1 MLGKLSLFRGLPNPR
16 EVWAWSM
23 YDLANQSFQLLINTL
38 LFGVYVREVVAP
50 DVRTGERWWNG
61 MAGASLLAIVVVSPI
76 VGAVA
81 DYRAWKREIL
91 LSTGFICAG
100 LTAALALVGPGGLWL
115 AAILFI
121 PASVLLGVGE
131 NFLGAFLPEIADERT
146 MGRVS
151 AIGFVM
157 SYVGALVLLACVVVA
172 AKVFGLDRTAEWRPL
187 FLFAGLWFL
196 AGILPALFILRERAR
211 PLPSAGRGTLV
222 GAGFRRLGE
231 TLVHV
236 RRFRELL
243 RFLAVFFVFSMGTQV
258 FIYLSGVITKQ
269 MNFTNADLFAVATE
283 ITVLAG
289 VGAVFT
295 ARHQDRI
302 GHRRTIMIFLAI
314 WTASMLGL
322 SILAFAGPTKWVF
335 FTLAAGT
342 GLGLGGLNTAS
353 RALVGVFTPE
363 HKAGEF
369 FGLWGMAFK
378 LAGAASMGAFLAM
391 ATVIAGSPGMFLL
404 VTAGFFGAGLLGML
418 WVDEA
423 EGIAAA
429 REAER
434 EEQARR
440 LAT

>member
-38 LFGVYVREVVAP
+38 LFGIYIREVVAP
-50 DVRTGERWWNG
+50 DVYTGERWWNG
-61 MAGASLLAIVVVSPI
+61 MTAASLLAIVVVSPV
-76 VGAVA
+76 VGAIA
-81 DYRAWKREIL
+81 DFRAWKREVL
-91 LSTGFICAG
+91 LSTGFACAG

-115 AAILFI
+115 AALLFI

-131 NFLGAFLPEIADERT
+131 NFLGAFLPEIADDRN

-172 AKVFGLDRTAEWRPL
+172 AKVFGLDQTAEWRPL

-196 AGILPALFILRERAR
+196 GGILPAALLLREKAK
-211 PLPSAGRGTLV
+211 PLVSAGGGTLV
-222 GAGFRRLGE
+222 GAGFRRLGD
-231 TLVHV
+231 TLRHV
-236 RRFRELL
+236 RRFRELV

-269 MNFTNADLFAVATE
+269 LNFGNTDLFAVATE

-289 VGAVFT
+289 VGATFT
-295 ARHQDRI
+295 VKYQDRI
-302 GHRRTIMIFLAI
+302 GHRRTIMIFLAV
-314 WTASMLGL
+314 WFLSFVGL
-322 SILAFAGPTKWVF
+322 AAMAFTEPSRGMF
-335 FTLAAGT
+335 FALAAGT
-342 GLGLGGLNTAS
+342 GLGLGGLNAAS

-378 LAGAASMGAFLAM
+378 LAGAAALGAFLAL
-391 ATVIAGSPGMFLL
+391 ASVFAASPGVFLL
-404 VTAGFFGAGLLGML
+404 ITAGFFGVGLVGML
-418 WVDEA
+418 WIDEA
-423 EGIAAA
+423 AGIAAA

-434 EEQARR
+434 EESARR
-440 LAT
+440 AAG